1 MTQQHGITTRSE
13 RLLPLPEA
21 AARLSISLRTLRSLI
36 AAGKIQVI
44 EVSARRK
51 AIDPADL
58 DRFIDEQRR

>member
-1 MTQQHGITTRSE
+1 MTQQHGIARRSE

-36 AAGKIQVI
+36 AAGKIPVI

>member
-1 MTQQHGITTRSE
+1 MQQQRDVGRRSE

-21 AARLSISLRTLRSLI
+21 AARLSVSLRTLRSLV
-36 AAGKIQVI
+36 AAGKIPVI
-44 EVSARRK
+44 AVSARRK